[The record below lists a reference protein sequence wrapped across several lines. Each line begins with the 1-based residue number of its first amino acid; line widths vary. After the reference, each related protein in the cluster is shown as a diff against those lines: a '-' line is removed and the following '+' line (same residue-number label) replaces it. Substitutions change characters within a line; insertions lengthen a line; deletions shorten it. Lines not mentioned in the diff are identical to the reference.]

1 VAQAG
6 LLSDTA
12 FLRLW
17 ISNTASGL
25 ATWALPF
32 VLALT
37 IVADELSAVHV
48 GLAFAART
56 FGFILAMPVGGVLA
70 DRSGPRRMIFGA
82 GVLAALGILPIVA
95 GVSTFVGVGFVII
108 GACLTGFG
116 QGACRASYQ
125 AIIPQ
130 VVSGDQRQT
139 ANAAMTISIRVS
151 TLVGPSLATVSVL
164 YVGTPITFLMIA
176 ALWSLAAL
184 LPAPPAHTPDTSV
197 HRPLTLS
204 LFISELGDGFSEVR
218 SHPWIVAGLAALSL
232 VITFGYS
239 VTNVLLPQV
248 SKAHFGGSELLAVSV
263 TTYTLGALAGA
274 LVIARW
280 KPKNIGWIALSGL
293 ALYGL
298 VPLSLVQPS
307 HMILPIAAFFIAGVG
322 IELFNVPWFTAMQR
336 EVPAERLARVSSVDF
351 LFSYGLAPLGL
362 AGLTP
367 LTQAI
372 GIIPVL
378 LVCAVICFGA
388 PLIAMLVPSSRGFS
402 RV

>member
-1 VAQAG
+1 MAQAV
-6 LLSDTA
+6 LLSNAA

-37 IVADELSAVHV
+37 IVADELSAAYV
-48 GLAFAART
+48 GLALAART

-70 DRSGPRRMIFGA
+70 DRSGPRRMISGA

-125 AIIPQ
+125 AIIPR
-130 VVSGDQRQT
+130 VVSGDQRQA

-164 YVGTPITFLMIA
+164 YVGTSITFLMIA

-184 LPAPPAHTPDTSV
+184 LPANRPQTPDTSV

-248 SKAHFGGSELLAVSV
+248 SKAHFGGPELLAVSV

-298 VPLSLVQPS
+298 VPLSLIQPS

-378 LVCAVICFGA
+378 LICAVICFGA
-388 PLIAMLVPSSRGFS
+388 PFIAMIVPSSRGFS